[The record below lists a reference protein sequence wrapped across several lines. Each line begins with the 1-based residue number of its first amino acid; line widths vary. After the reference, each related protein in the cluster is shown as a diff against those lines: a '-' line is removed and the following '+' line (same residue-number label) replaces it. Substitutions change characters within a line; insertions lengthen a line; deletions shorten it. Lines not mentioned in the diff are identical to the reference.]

1 MARIPV
7 NPPVGCGNMDD
18 QLEEPYR
25 YEDEIEDSI
34 LRAVDAEVESLPTI
48 KRCAVRLIYLREQGS
63 AVYRSGRMSVEEAVR
78 ICNQAEVEMIP
89 RLRIRGVVLGG
100 I

>member
-1 MARIPV
+1 
-7 NPPVGCGNMDD
+7 MDD
-18 QLEEPYR
+18 ALEEPYR
-25 YEDEIEDSI
+25 FDEEIEDSI
-34 LRAVDAEVESLPTI
+34 LRAVDAEVDSLPTI
-48 KRCAVRLIYLREQGS
+48 KRVAVRLIYLREQGS

-78 ICNQAEVEMIP
+78 ICNQAELEMIP